1 MQNLFLI
8 LLLSLF
14 TLGVNAQSERSDIA
28 ASFGIEELYLAK
40 DEAGKAGAPVE
51 SFSTVD
57 VPIHCVVRLD
67 SAKIVTVKMNFVA
80 EKVPGVKPET
90 KVISVI
96 YKTDGK
102 QNQVNFTGKP
112 DGRWIAGD
120 YRIDI
125 YIDETAAASKR
136 FAIKKSTNETEKA
149 PLQNIKN
156 YAPVKPKPARRI
168 KKSFACER

>member
-1 MQNLFLI
+1 M
-8 LLLSLF
+8 LLSIF
-14 TLGVNAQSERSDIA
+14 TFGVNAQSEQSYNTA
-28 ASFGIEELYLAK
+28 ASGVEEIYLAK
-40 DEAGKAGAPVE
+40 DEAGKAGAAVE
-51 SFSTVD
+51 NFSTVD
-57 VPIHCVVRLD
+57 VPIHCVVRLN
-67 SAKIVTVKMNFVA
+67 SAKIVAVKMNFVA
-80 EKVPGVKPET
+80 EKVSGVKPET

-136 FAIKKSTNETEKA
+136 FAIKKSPNETEKA

-156 YAPVKPKPARRI
+156 FAPAKPKPARRI
-168 KKSFACER
+168 KKTNRS